1 MYAGRKSYKKKTYKK
16 KTSSKKKYKK
26 SFKGKARKVP
36 DQRWTRIEY
45 EDTHQGSG
53 PSASFAGNGNVKY
66 IGLQNTG
73 GMIPVTRVLAGSIIR
88 DILSKNGIKY
98 ATWNSSA
105 EGATG
110 GQNIYT
116 QRCGRIAFTFRG
128 QGVGGE
134 LVERQ
139 KYMKDG
145 VETDTVVVTYKNGP
159 LLRSLWDITE
169 EFREMLVDSAH
180 RGFYPVSYEVQT
192 YSAVDTGGYSWVT
205 KFRDPNF
212 AMSSVNISIYS
223 ELVFTNQT
231 PAINAGIEDKYN
243 VNRTDTVPLE
253 CFQYKF
259 RNLAPFFRDDVLT
272 ATNNP
277 LPDGSLHPFR
287 DMHEAQKMSYDN
299 GILDLSKWEADSE
312 LFRPLSTPPNG
323 AVVFKNCAARYPCGN
338 MPAGGMQKK
347 GLSFK
352 YTGGLRSF
360 LIQTVPQTMFYVAP
374 SPTSDGVAKAL
385 LNRVS
390 KGDSYVF
397 AFNRIKSKNMDL
409 ISPDVKVSRKIT
421 TACYVQPFKS
431 APLPTCKNV
440 NPDFTSDPKYE

>member
-1 MYAGRKSYKKKTYKK
+1 MPSLKALAKGGMSMYAGRKSYKKKTYKK

-323 AVVFKNCAARYPCGN
+323 AVVFKN
-338 MPAGGMQKK
+338 
-347 GLSFK
+347 
-352 YTGGLRSF
+352 
-360 LIQTVPQTMFYVAP
+360 
-374 SPTSDGVAKAL
+374 
-385 LNRVS
+385 
-390 KGDSYVF
+390 
-397 AFNRIKSKNMDL
+397 
-409 ISPDVKVSRKIT
+409 
-421 TACYVQPFKS
+421 
-431 APLPTCKNV
+431 
-440 NPDFTSDPKYE
+440 